1 MIMVA
6 NEDQTAAVDAYDY
19 LDGLMDDLSSDYI
32 DLAKAIGFTGSE
44 SHDEIMTRAVML
56 WEKYKLG
63 VNNG

>member
-1 MIMVA
+1 MTLDADMKK
-6 NEDQTAAVDAYDY
+6 AVEAGYDDM
-19 LDGLMDDLSSDYI
+19 DGLMDDLANDYL